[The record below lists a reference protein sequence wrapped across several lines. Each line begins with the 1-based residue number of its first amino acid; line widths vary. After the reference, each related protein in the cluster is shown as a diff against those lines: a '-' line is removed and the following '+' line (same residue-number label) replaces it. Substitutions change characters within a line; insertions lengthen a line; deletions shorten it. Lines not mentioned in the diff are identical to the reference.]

1 MFWKRRKPKPTRPA
15 SGPANGQLPA
25 EILKKVRRVEL
36 KTRRLVNESM
46 AGEYHSVFKGRG
58 MAFAEVREYQPGDD
72 VRIIDWNVTSRMGN
86 PFVKVYDEEREL
98 TVMLLVDASS
108 SGQFGTNE
116 QLKGE
121 IAVEISAL
129 LAFSAIKNNDR
140 VGLAIFTDR
149 VETFIPPKKGRDH
162 VLRVIRELLSFRPS
176 GRGTD
181 IAAAL
186 EYLNR
191 VLRKKSVVFLLSDF
205 MAPEFDRPM
214 RLTNKRHDLVA
225 MSITDPREVELPD
238 VGLIELEDAE
248 TGRRTLVDTADA
260 GFRRR
265 YTEVAGMQKDDLKRR
280 LGAMDVDYVEIRTD
294 EPYDRPLM
302 HFFRKRTRKIH

>member
-1 MFWKRRKPKPTRPA
+1 MFFRRRKAKRARSVSRTA
-15 SGPANGQLPA
+15 DGQLPA
-25 EILKKVRRVEL
+25 DILKKVRTVEL

-58 MAFAEVREYQPGDD
+58 MAFAEVREYQAGDD
-72 VRIIDWNVTSRMGN
+72 VRIIDWNVTSRMGH
-86 PFVKVYDEEREL
+86 PYVKIYDEEREL

-108 SGQFGTNE
+108 SGQFGTRR

-121 IAVEISAL
+121 MAIEISAL

-162 VLRVIRELLSFRPS
+162 VLRVIRELLCFKPQSQ
-176 GRGTD
+176 GTD

-186 EYLNR
+186 DYLNR

-205 MAPEFDRPM
+205 MDMEFDRPM
-214 RLTNKRHDLVA
+214 RLTSKRHDLVA
-225 MSITDPREVELPD
+225 MSITDPRELEMPD

-248 TGRRTLVDTADA
+248 TGQRALVDTGDA

-265 YTEVAGMQKDDLKRR
+265 YGEIALQRRTDLKRR
-280 LGAMDVDYVEIRTD
+280 LGSMDVDYVEIRTD
-294 EPYDRPLM
+294 KAYDKPLM
-302 HFFRKRTRKIH
+302 HFFRRRTRKIH

>member
-1 MFWKRRKPKPTRPA
+1 MFFRRRKAKKTRPA
-15 SGPANGQLPA
+15 GLGNGRLPA

-58 MAFAEVREYQPGDD
+58 MAFAEVREYQAGDD
-72 VRIIDWNVTSRMGN
+72 VRIIDWNVTSRMGH
-86 PFVKVYDEEREL
+86 PYVKIYDEEREL

-108 SGQFGTNE
+108 SGQFGTRQ
-116 QLKGE
+116 QLKHE

-140 VGLAIFTDR
+140 VGLTIFTDR
-149 VETFIPPKKGRDH
+149 VEKFIPPKKGRDH
-162 VLRVIRELLSFRPS
+162 VLRVIRELLGFEPR
-176 GRGTD
+176 GQGTD

-205 MAPEFDRPM
+205 MAREFDMPM

-225 MSITDPREVELPD
+225 MSITDPREVEMPN

-248 TGRRTLVDTADA
+248 TGQRALVDTGDA

-265 YTEVAGMQKDDLKRR
+265 YGEIALERRADLKRR

-294 EPYDRPLM
+294 EAYDKPLIR
-302 HFFRKRTRKIH
+302 FFRRRTRKIH

>member
-1 MFWKRRKPKPTRPA
+1 MFFRRRQKKQARTA
-15 SGPANGQLPA
+15 SGPAAGQLPA
-25 EILKKVRRVEL
+25 EVLKKVRRVEL

-58 MAFAEVREYQPGDD
+58 MAFAEVREYQAGDD
-72 VRIIDWNVTSRMGN
+72 VRIIDWNVTSRMGH
-86 PFVKVYDEEREL
+86 PYVKVYDEEREL

-108 SGQFGTNE
+108 SGEFGTQA
-116 QLKGE
+116 QLKRE

-149 VETFIPPKKGRDH
+149 VEKYIPPKKGRDH
-162 VLRVIRELLSFRPS
+162 VLRVIRELLCFSPAS
-176 GRGTD
+176 QGTD

-205 MAPEFDRPM
+205 MAMEFDRPM

-225 MSITDPREVELPD
+225 MSISDPREVEMPN

-265 YTEVAGMQKDDLKRR
+265 YGEIAEGRRADLKRR
-280 LGAMDVDYVEIRTD
+280 LGAMDVDHVDIRTD
-294 EPYDRPLM
+294 EPYDKPLM
-302 HFFRKRTRKIH
+302 HFFRRRTRKMH

>member
-1 MFWKRRKPKPTRPA
+1 MFFWRRKPDRPRPA
-15 SGPANGQLPA
+15 EPAGNQLPA

-36 KTRRLVNESM
+36 RTRRLVNESL

-72 VRIIDWNVTSRMGN
+72 VRIIDWNVTSRMGH
-86 PFVKVYDEEREL
+86 PYVKVYDEEREL

-108 SGQFGTNE
+108 SGRFGTCR

-149 VETFIPPKKGRDH
+149 MEKFIPPKKGRDH
-162 VLRVIRELLSFRPS
+162 VLRVIRELLCFRPES
-176 GRGTD
+176 RGTN

-191 VLRKKSVVFLLSDF
+191 VLRKKSVVFLISDF
-205 MAPEFDRPM
+205 ISPDYDRPM
-214 RLTNKRHDLVA
+214 RLTNQRHDLVA
-225 MSITDPREVELPD
+225 MSITDPREAELPD

-248 TGRRTLVDTADA
+248 TGQRALVDTASA
-260 GFRRR
+260 GFRERYARIAAERR
-265 YTEVAGMQKDDLKRR
+265 DDLKRR
-280 LGAMDVDYVEIRTD
+280 LGAMDVDHVDISTD

-302 HFFRKRTRKIH
+302 HFFRRRTRKLH